1 MDRCSTAAGAWG
13 AGHGRA
19 GDGVVAR
26 GVAADG
32 LLRVFG
38 DATSPFVAVTGEH
51 GHASIEIIASIE
63 GSQVQQRSAEGHEKE
78 DARRPGR
85 R

>member
-1 MDRCSTAAGAWG
+1 MDMCATAAGAWG

-19 GDGVVAR
+19 GDSVVAH

-38 DATSPFVAVTGEH
+38 DATSPFVSVAGEH
-51 GHASIEIIASIE
+51 EHAAIEFIANIE
-63 GSQVQQRSAEGHEKE
+63 GSQVQQRSAEGHKKE
-78 DARRPGR
+78 DERRPGR